1 MASRKPSPRD
11 LPPGAR
17 RQVQQGSEFYVVG
30 DKRFVWR
37 DFYHWFLKL
46 PWGLSFLAIALAFV
60 LANLL
65 FALVFYWG
73 GGVDGARAHSFF
85 DAFTFSVET
94 MATVGYGAMHPEGL
108 LARVA
113 MIVEVITGLIFTAL
127 ATGLVFAKFSRPTTR
142 IAFSRYAVITQHE
155 GRRTLIFRTGNR
167 RGNIIVEATLH
178 VSIVMTTITAE
189 GETFYRAADLKLVR
203 DRQIGMTRG
212 WTVFHTID
220 ASSPLYGMDN
230 EDALARAELEL
241 FISLTGI
248 DDTTT
253 QQIHTVH
260 RYDQSE
266 IKIDH
271 RFADT
276 LTILSDG
283 TYVFDL
289 SKFDE
294 VLPDSTPRA
303 SVRAS

>member
-1 MASRKPSPRD
+1 MASKKPPPPD
-11 LPPGAR
+11 LPAGAHR
-17 RQVQQGSEFYVVG
+17 YVQQGSEFYVVG

-46 PWGLSFLAIALAFV
+46 PWSVSFLAIALAF
-60 LANLL
+60 LAANLI
-65 FALVFYWG
+65 FAVVFYVG
-73 GGVDGARAHSFF
+73 GGVEGARPGSFF

-94 MATVGYGAMHPEGL
+94 MATVGYGAMHPEGVC
-108 LARVA
+108 ARVV
-113 MIVEVITGLIFTAL
+113 MVVEVITGLIFTAL
-127 ATGLVFAKFSRPTTR
+127 ATGLVFAKFSRPSTR
-142 IAFSRYAVITQHE
+142 IAFSKHAVITNHD
-155 GRRTLIFRTGNR
+155 GKRSLIFRVGNR

-178 VSIVMTTITAE
+178 VSVVVTTVTAE
-189 GETFYRAADLKLVR
+189 GETFYKASDLKLTR
-203 DRQIGMTRG
+203 DRQTGMTRG

-220 ASSPLYGMDN
+220 ATSPLYGLDN
-230 EDALARAELEL
+230 RDALARSEVEL

-248 DDTTT
+248 DDVTT
-253 QQIHTVH
+253 QQIHTIH
-260 RYDQSE
+260 RYADGD

-276 LTILSDG
+276 LIVLQDG
-283 TYVFDL
+283 SYVIDL